1 MMAQYAWPS
10 ASVTLSRRRIRCRT
24 RMMPRMT
31 QNKEPPSSTS
41 SSRFGRMRVQ
51 WWSSTGFLVL
61 RLSACLTRRSC
72 SWMSCVTSLTPTQ
85 SLIRLTV
92 ISREIV
98 MPGLRAGGRQMS
110 LKRFPEEAAMSR
122 LLAIFLIGVLAAGCT
137 PGRIDRVRVESG
149 YDPVQYRF
157 VPYNRAMKA
166 DVSGNPFGMDQQAF
180 NTLVSETIQPP
191 GVVPSDGSPYRVQLA
206 FNGSTSVNR
215 DLACRAS
222 GGGVR
227 SGDMTLVAA

>member
-1 MMAQYAWPS
+1 
-10 ASVTLSRRRIRCRT
+10 
-24 RMMPRMT
+24 
-31 QNKEPPSSTS
+31 
-41 SSRFGRMRVQ
+41 
-51 WWSSTGFLVL
+51 
-61 RLSACLTRRSC
+61 
-72 SWMSCVTSLTPTQ
+72 
-85 SLIRLTV
+85 
-92 ISREIV
+92 
-98 MPGLRAGGRQMS
+98 
-110 LKRFPEEAAMSR
+110 MSR
-122 LLAIFLIGVLAAGCT
+122 LLAIFLIGALAAGCT

-191 GVVPSDGSPYRVQLA
+191 GVVPSDGSPYRVHLA

-227 SGDMTLVAA
+227 SGDMTLVAALCPGNGQALTFLTGSVSDISGPDDPRFRKFVRSSVVKLFPPQTEDDRNEPCFIPGLSSGSSG